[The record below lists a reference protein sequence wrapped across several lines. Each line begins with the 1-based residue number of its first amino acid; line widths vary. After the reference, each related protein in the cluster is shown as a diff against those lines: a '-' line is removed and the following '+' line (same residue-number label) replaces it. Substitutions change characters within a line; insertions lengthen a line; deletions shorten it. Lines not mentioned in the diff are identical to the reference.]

1 MFMASRFKY
10 SAQAFAYVPKPVKKR
25 LLALRKI
32 DSRRYSESVV
42 IQRCLDVMLPE
53 IEREAAESFRVP
65 AQDVPGRK
73 TA

>member
-1 MFMASRFKY
+1 MEMADRFKY

-53 IEREAAESFRVP
+53 IEREAASFRVP

-73 TA
+73 IA